1 MQLFQNLIRKNGF
14 RYRILPFVEKR
25 ILWRTTLCEDG
36 FGGFSTV
43 LSEIGFLAT
52 DV

>member
-1 MQLFQNLIRKNGF
+1 MAFGIEYG
-14 RYRILPFVEKR
+14 ILPFVEKR
-25 ILWRTTLCEDG
+25 ILLRTTLCEGG

-52 DV
+52 EV